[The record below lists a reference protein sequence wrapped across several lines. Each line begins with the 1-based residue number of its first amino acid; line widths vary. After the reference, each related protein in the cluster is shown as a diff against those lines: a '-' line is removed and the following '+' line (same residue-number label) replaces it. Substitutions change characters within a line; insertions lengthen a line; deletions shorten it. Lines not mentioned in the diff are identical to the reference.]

1 MNYIPLNDLIIYQQ
15 AMAIAENI
23 YVRVLQFPTFDRFS
37 LGKQLIEAADS
48 IAANI
53 SEGHGRYFY
62 KENKNFCYY
71 ARGSLLE
78 TKTWLSKARKRNLIS
93 EEEFSKLIQ
102 DLDILHYNIN
112 IYIKSIGT
120 STNNQ

>member
-1 MNYIPLNDLIIYQQ
+1 MNYIPIDDLMIYQQ

-23 YVRVLQFPTFDRFS
+23 YERVMHFPTFDKYS

-71 ARGSLLE
+71 ARGSILE

-93 EEEFSKLIQ
+93 EDEFSRLIQ
-102 DLDILHYNIN
+102 DLDILHYNLN
-112 IYIKSIGT
+112 RYIKSIGN
-120 STNNQ
+120 SSK